1 MAYDWSRFNQKINIK
16 APIQVIYSAWTM
28 RDKLEQW
35 FLRKAEFRTA
45 DGRLRDTNSHIHAGD
60 TYEWLW
66 HGHPDSTLEK
76 GKVLETNGIDRIKF
90 SFTAGAL
97 VTVQIGEVG
106 GENIVMLT
114 QEEIPTDEHGMVSYH
129 LGCQTGWCFYLA
141 NLKSYL
147 EGGIDLR
154 NKNMQLSGVIN
165 S

>member
-1 MAYDWSRFNQKINIK
+1 MPHDWSRFTQKININ
-16 APIQVIYSAWTM
+16 APVQVIYAAWTT
-28 RDKLEQW
+28 REKLEQW
-35 FLRKAEFRTA
+35 FLRKAEFHTT
-45 DGRLRDTNSHIHAGD
+45 DGKLRDANSHIHAGD

-66 HGHPDSTLEK
+66 HGHPDTTFEK
-76 GKVLETNGIDRIKF
+76 GSVLETNGIDKIKF

-97 VTVQIGEVG
+97 VTVQIGEVN

-114 QEEIPTDEHGMVSYH
+114 QEQIPEDEHGMVYYN

-141 NLKSYL
+141 NLKSIL

-154 NKNMQLSGVIN
+154 NKNMQLAGMIN

>member
-1 MAYDWSRFNQKINIK
+1 MAYDWSRFTQKINIK
-16 APIQVIYSAWTM
+16 APIQVIYAAWTTPE
-28 RDKLEQW
+28 KLEQW
-35 FLRKAEFRTA
+35 FLRKAEFHTSTHK
-45 DGRLRDTNSHIHAGD
+45 LRDGNSQIHSGD

-66 HGHPDSTLEK
+66 HGHADDTVEK
-76 GKVLETNGIDRIKF
+76 GKVLETNGIDKIKF

-114 QEEIPTDEHGMVSYH
+114 QEDIPEDEHGMVYYH
-129 LGCQTGWCFYLA
+129 LGCQTGWTFYLA
-141 NLKSYL
+141 NLKSIL

-154 NKNMQLSGVIN
+154 NKNMLLKGVIN